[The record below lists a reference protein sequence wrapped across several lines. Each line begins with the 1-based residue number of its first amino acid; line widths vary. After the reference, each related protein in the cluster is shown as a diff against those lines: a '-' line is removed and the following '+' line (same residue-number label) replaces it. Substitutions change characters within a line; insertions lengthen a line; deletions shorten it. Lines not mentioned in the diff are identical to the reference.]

1 MSKLDITFFNAK
13 KPLKPTVPPARRFRP
28 TSIVYWSRFFLA
40 ILAAIICHSLQL
52 KDASGIMTA
61 ATIYIY
67 SALFFRYVAH
77 YGERELKGKAKYITL
92 ASGTYIFVWA
102 MMWILL
108 YTLIPY

>member
-1 MSKLDITFFNAK
+1 
-13 KPLKPTVPPARRFRP
+13 
-28 TSIVYWSRFFLA
+28 
-40 ILAAIICHSLQL
+40 
-52 KDASGIMTA
+52 MTA